1 MINIAILFF
10 DGMEELDAVGPWEV
24 FSWAAQE
31 ETPDPPLHAFTL
43 SRDGKPVI
51 CNKGLAMTPHHS
63 FDTASRIDVLIVP
76 GGSGSTAVIQDRAML
91 DWVAETAAGCQ
102 WIASVCTGSRILV
115 KSGVA
120 RGKRIT
126 TYHGAVPEL
135 RGWNEATVL
144 DDVRFVRDGNVVS
157 SAGVSA
163 GIDMSLWLVGALC
176 GPAFARRV
184 QQGIEYFPAPPYTHE
199 A

>member
-1 MINIAILFF
+1 MIGIGILFF
-10 DGMEELDAVGPWEV
+10 EGMEELDAVGPWEV

-31 ETPDPPLHAFTL
+31 EKPEPPLRAFTL
-43 SRDGKPVI
+43 SRDGRPVT
-51 CNKGLAMTPHHS
+51 CNKGLVMTPHHA
-63 FDTASRIDVLIVP
+63 FDTAPKIDVLVIP
-76 GGSGSTAVIQDRAML
+76 GGNGSRAVIEDRPML

-102 WIASVCTGSRILV
+102 WVASVCTGARILV

-120 RGKRIT
+120 KGKRIT
-126 TYHGAVPEL
+126 TYHSAVPEL
-135 RGWNEATVL
+135 RAWNEATVL
-144 DDVRFVRDGNVVS
+144 DDVRFVRDGTVVS

-176 GPAFARRV
+176 GPAFARQV

-199 A
+199 V